1 MALQDKLEDNGWELD
16 DLKQTLQIDGFDD
29 AAVGVTNNYEIVYDY
44 DKLVDECCRQLE
56 CTVEEA
62 IDYVEFNILGSL
74 PPRYGTAQPV
84 VMYLFEDENDK
95 NKTEEIS
102 KA

>member
-1 MALQDKLEDNGWELD
+1 MLQA
-16 DLKQTLQIDGFDD
+16 DG
-29 AAVGVTNNYEIVYDY
+29 
-44 DKLVDECCRQLE
+44 

-74 PPRYGTAQPV
+74 PPKYGTAQTV
-84 VMYLFEDENDK
+84 VMYLFEDQNNK

-102 KA
+102 KT